1 MSDDELIELYF
12 RTTLELRDDEGRTWR
27 ISPVSSAEQATDP
40 LAVLSPFTDAF
51 ILTAENPE
59 SSGEN
64 SVEQNRAATAELG
77 SLLADSPVTFRE
89 CPGFAWDSDHVE
101 PGFAVL
107 ARDEQAAERQELTL
121 ELARRFRQNAIFHL
135 SADGLGIIGALRP
148 EMRGIRPVVCER
160 A

>member
-1 MSDDELIELYF
+1 MGDEELIELYF

-27 ISPVSSAEQATDP
+27 ISPVSSPEKASDP
-40 LAVLSPFTDAF
+40 LVVLAPFTDAF

-59 SSGEN
+59 SLGEFGVHEN
-64 SVEQNRAATAELG
+64 AVATAELA
-77 SLLADSPVTFRE
+77 SLLADSPVTFRD

-107 ARDEQAAERQELTL
+107 AREEQAAERQELTL

-148 EMRGIRPVVCER
+148 EMRGLRPVVCER

>member
-1 MSDDELIELYF
+1 MGDDELIELYF

-40 LAVLSPFTDAF
+40 LVVLSPFTDAF

-59 SSGEN
+59 SSGEY
-64 SVEQNRAATAELG
+64 SAEQNRAATAELG

>member
-27 ISPVSSAEQATDP
+27 ISPVSHPDQASDP
-40 LAVLSPFTDAF
+40 VVVLAPFSDAF

-59 SSGEN
+59 SSGEY
-64 SVEQNRAATAELG
+64 SAEQNRDATAELE
-77 SLLADSPVTFRE
+77 SLLANAPVTFRE

-101 PGFAVL
+101 PGFALL
-107 ARDEQAAERQELTL
+107 AREEQAAERQELAL
-121 ELARRFRQNAIFHL
+121 ELARKFRQNAIFHL
-135 SADGLGIIGALRP
+135 STDGLGIIGALRP
-148 EMRGIRPVVCER
+148 EMRGLRPVVCER